1 MAFNLAAACGFD
13 DLVSNLDTREIVEI
27 PVSHLIENDGN
38 FFSVDDV
45 QDLKESIEIH
55 GILQPLILT
64 PAGAAYR
71 IIAGHRRYKAAQEIG
86 METVPAI
93 VLPEMSE
100 SMEMMLLIQTNTTA
114 RELSYSEKMEAAR
127 VLTSHLLQLKAEG
140 VKFTGRLRDKVSEQ
154 LEISK
159 TELARMQVIDKYLI
173 PEGKALLKSEKM
185 TPSAAYA
192 MARTSPE
199 CQKEIIDSKP
209 ASFVASLIDEYAVK
223 RELDYLNPDCEHPS
237 GWWQFEEKRHGNP
250 LPCPAWKQI
259 KKHKDKGHPDRC
271 PGCCAK
277 CEKAKHGYLCPDMCN
292 NFHEVN
298 LARIRAEAVEKDQQ
312 KRDEQRAAD
321 EAHFLTTP
329 FVNIGKAVLPLVESG
344 EWTMDD
350 IAEWWTEELDKLTDE
365 TDLDLDGFDAGHVES
380 LLYAKVLD
388 DVAWP
393 LAAFVAFC
401 RAVDKTPNALLGY
414 PDGAAGGW
422 HNIRED
428 RPADGQKVIVYRKV
442 GSATLTG
449 IYVYRDGDWYFPEF
463 AEAEHDDPAS
473 LKGVLAW
480 IELPKGA

>member
-13 DLVSNLDTREIVEI
+13 DLVSNLDTREIEEI
-27 PVSHLIENDGN
+27 PVSHLIEHEDN

-86 METVPAI
+86 LETVPAI
-93 VLPEMSE
+93 VMPEMSE

-159 TELARMQVIDKYLI
+159 TELARMQVIEKNLI
-173 PEGKALLKSEKM
+173 PEGKALLKAEKM

-199 CQKEIIDSKP
+199 CQKEIIDSRP
-209 ASFVASLIDEYAVK
+209 ASFVASFIEEYAAK

-237 GWWQFEEKRHGNP
+237 GWWQHEEKRRGNP
-250 LPCPAWKQI
+250 LPCPAWKRI
-259 KKHKDKGHPDRC
+259 KEHKDKGHPEQC

-277 CEKAKHGYLCPDMCN
+277 CEALDHGYRCPDVC
-292 NFHEVN
+292 EN
-298 LARIRAEAVEKDQQ
+298 LRIVRLGKIRAETERK
-312 KRDEQRAAD
+312 AAERQLEERKAR
-321 EAHFLTTP
+321 EAHFAETP
-329 FVNIGKAVLPLVESG
+329 FVCIGEQVRPIVDSG
-344 EWTMDD
+344 DMTLAD
-350 IAEWWTEELDKLTDE
+350 IAERWNFELDDLLPDDTD
-365 TDLDLDGFDAGHVES
+365 DGFDESHVAS
-380 LLYAKVLD
+380 MIHAKSLD
-388 DVAWP
+388 DVDWP
-393 LAAFVAFC
+393 IAAFLAFC

-422 HNIRED
+422 HNICED
-428 RPADGQKVIVYRKV
+428 KPADGQKVIVYRQV
-442 GSATLTG
+442 GTATLSG
-449 IYVYRDGDWYFPEF
+449 IYVWRNDHWYFPEL
-463 AEAEHDDPAS
+463 ADSDDDPADI
-473 LKGVLAW
+473 KGVLAW
-480 IELPKGA
+480 IELPEGA

>member
-13 DLVSNLDTREIVEI
+13 DLVSTLDTREIEQI
-27 PVSHLIENDGN
+27 PVSHLIEHDGN
-38 FFSVDDV
+38 FFSVEDV

-86 METVPAI
+86 LETVPAI

-100 SMEMMLLIQTNTTA
+100 SMEIMLLIQTNTTA

-127 VLTSHLLQLKAEG
+127 VLTSHLLQLKSEG

-159 TELARMQVIDKYLI
+159 TELARMQVIERNLI
-173 PEGKALLKSEKM
+173 PEGKALLKAEKM

-209 ASFVASLIDEYAVK
+209 AAFVADLIDNYAAK
-223 RELDYLNPDCEHPS
+223 RRLDYLNPDCKHPYT
-237 GWWQFEEKRHGNP
+237 WLQQEEKRRGKP
-250 LPCPAWKQI
+250 LPCPAWKNI
-259 KKHKDKGHPDRC
+259 KRHKDKGHPENC

-277 CEKAKHGYLCPDMCN
+277 CKSYEHGYRCPDVCE
-292 NFHEVN
+292 NFKQAR
-298 LARIRAEAVEKDQQ
+298 LAKIRAEAAEKDAKR
-312 KRDEQRAAD
+312 KRDERNAR
-321 EAHFLTTP
+321 EAQFAETP
-329 FVNIGKAVLPLVESG
+329 FVCIGEQVRPIVDSG
-344 EWTMDD
+344 DMTLAD
-350 IAEWWTEELDKLTDE
+350 IAERWNFELDDLLPDDTD
-365 TDLDLDGFDAGHVES
+365 DGFDESHVAS
-380 LLYAKVLD
+380 MIHARSVD
-388 DVAWP
+388 DIDWP
-393 LAAFVAFC
+393 IAAFLAFC

-414 PDGAAGGW
+414 PDGAEGGW
-422 HNIRED
+422 HNICED
-428 RPADGQKVIVYRKV
+428 KPTDGQKVIVYRQV
-442 GSATLTG
+442 GSSTLTG
-449 IYVYRDGDWYFPEF
+449 IYVYHDDDWYFPEF
-463 AEAEHDDPAS
+463 AAAEHDDPAN

-480 IELPKGA
+480 VELPEGA

>member
-38 FFSVDDV
+38 FFSVEDV

-86 METVPAI
+86 LETVPAI
-93 VLPEMSE
+93 VMPEMSE

-159 TELARMQVIDKYLI
+159 TELARMQVIEKNLI
-173 PEGKALLKSEKM
+173 PEGKALLKAEKM

-199 CQKEIIDSKP
+199 CQKEIIDSQP
-209 ASFVASLIDEYAVK
+209 ASFVASFIDDYAVR

-277 CEKAKHGYLCPDMCN
+277 CEALDHGYQCPDVCE
-292 NFHEVN
+292 NFRTVRLGKIRTETERKAAERQ
-298 LARIRAEAVEKDQQ
+298 LEERKAR
-312 KRDEQRAAD
+312 
-321 EAHFLTTP
+321 EAHFSETP
-329 FVNIGKAVLPLVESG
+329 FVCIGEQVRPIVDSG
-344 EWTMDD
+344 DMTLAD
-350 IAEWWTEELDKLTDE
+350 IAERWNSELDDLLPDNTD
-365 TDLDLDGFDAGHVES
+365 DGFDESHVAS
-380 LLYAKVLD
+380 MIHARSVD
-388 DVAWP
+388 DIDWP
-393 LAAFVAFC
+393 IAAFLAFC

-428 RPADGQKVIVYRKV
+428 KPADGQKVIVYRKV

-463 AEAEHDDPAS
+463 AAAEHDDPAN

-480 IELPKGA
+480 IELPEGA